1 MTTELKP
8 STVARALR
16 QRAAVLRGRMPETAT
31 RSDAAF
37 YSAATERNQSAYRR
51 AMDEARAERGACQA
65 LAAAASFLEAQA
77 DAVEGEVR
85 RG

>member
-16 QRAAVLRGRMPETAT
+16 QRAAVLRGRMPETAA

-37 YSAATERNQSAYRR
+37 HSAATERNSSGYRR
-51 AMDEARAERGACQA
+51 AMAEAQAERGACQA
-65 LAAAASFLEAQA
+65 LAVAASFLEAQA
-77 DAVEGEVR
+77 DAVEQEAR